1 MRVSEFVAWGAVIG
15 VTVWGASVALA
26 DPHDKPIATCRPI
39 VWFSGAV
46 RDGLT
51 AIKPGSSFE
60 TAGNGV
66 RETTARWCLSYAANL
81 FELNKLP
88 PRAAATGDIDRVQ

>member
-1 MRVSEFVAWGAVIG
+1 MRVSEFIAWGAVIG

-26 DPHDKPIATCRPI
+26 DTRDKPVAACRPI
-39 VWFSGAV
+39 VWASGLA

-60 TAGNGV
+60 TAGNRV
-66 RETTARWCLSYAANL
+66 REGAARWCLGYAANL
-81 FELNKLP
+81 FEVNKAP
-88 PRAAATGDIDRVQ
+88 PRPANTGDQRL